1 MLQRY
6 VTREWPR
13 SDAVLDE
20 LIVAAQD
27 ILAAVGSPGSLADAR
42 FLEIGSGRDL
52 AVALALRMS
61 GVGTVV
67 TIDVERLAQLDLIN
81 HSAQY
86 LGRKLQYDVPVF
98 ASFEELRAFGVDY
111 RAPIDLREIDDASY
125 DCFYSVDTLEHIPAD
140 TLPIILSAARSRL
153 KSNGMT
159 AHIIDYSDHFARGS
173 GASRLNFLRYSDRGW
188 ESHNS
193 RFLFM
198 NRLRHSQYMT
208 LFANAGF
215 RSIVGTPF
223 CIDVADLTIGDFDE
237 KFQKMSVRDLTA
249 LRALIT
255 AHP

>member
-1 MLQRY
+1 M
-6 VTREWPR
+6 
-13 SDAVLDE
+13 LDE
-20 LIVAAQD
+20 LIVAARD
-27 ILAAVGSPGSLADAR
+27 ILAACHFAGNLSEAQ
-42 FLEIGSGRDL
+42 FLEIGSGRDV
-52 AVALALRMS
+52 AVALALRML
-61 GVGTVV
+61 GVGAVV

-86 LGRKLQYDVPVF
+86 LGRKLHYQVPVF
-98 ASFEELRAFGVDY
+98 TSFEELFAFGVDY
-111 RAPIDLREIDDASY
+111 RAPIHLEEIENASY

-153 KSNGMT
+153 KPNGMT

-173 GASRLNFLRYSDRGW
+173 GASRLNFLRYSDREW

-198 NRLRHSQYMT
+198 NRLRHSQYIT

-223 CIDVADLTIGDFDE
+223 CIDVADLTMGDFDE
-237 KFQKMSVRDLTA
+237 KFRTMPMQDLTA

-255 AHP
+255 AQI